1 MIKPNYLHAEQF
13 LSKEITTL
21 TGALHCT
28 ETCPSLPAGL
38 GTGAVPTESL
48 LLKTLHTRSRSKNLE
63 EQAGHRV
70 QVELSLKQPSDTAF
84 LTLYRHRAD
93 HCIPFC
99 CFFRKPSISNLTNVF
114 IYSHSFWNETN
125 RQKAKRQ
132 QQHCQIYARDK
143 ATAIWISDSS
153 LTCIK
158 LVCIVSFSL

>member
-1 MIKPNYLHAEQF
+1 MLCTAQKRVLHSQQGWGLVQF
-13 LSKEITTL
+13 PLEAFGWKHYTHVA
-21 TGALHCT
+21 GARIWRN
-28 ETCPSLPAGL
+28 
-38 GTGAVPTESL
+38 
-48 LLKTLHTRSRSKNLE
+48 K
-63 EQAGHRV
+63 QARV
-70 QVELSLKQPSDTAF
+70 QVELSLKQPSETAF
-84 LTLYRHRAD
+84 LTLYRHRID